1 MWGVPRKPSQDVIL
15 KKTQTEMSKLR
26 PLSAR
31 RQRKGENKDK
41 SNPFA
46 PPDVTDV
53 FVEQD
58 SLEEQRKKA
67 FKDKQKMTLVQR
79 QMLPTNVVSQK
90 AIRERIERKF
100 RTNDNNDDPDIKP
113 VTETR
118 QRQQHTAQIIQEQ
131 REIFLSNLLID
142 RHQKELERLNYL
154 KHTKKAKIE
163 DMQLT
168 LDEDQNRS
176 KTVRRQLE
184 MTRDREKLH
193 MEEQTQKR
201 AEIESKVK
209 KKKQNVDTLKAEL
222 NMLEQKRENY
232 KLCEQLILD
241 MEQYYGKKP
250 ETIQE
255 FIEVFDRMETDNLF
269 LIQNKQRIESRNEW
283 QIQDLQ
289 DELAHTRKEVAELEK
304 ELETLREKR
313 DSIKASVETSQ
324 NTTDLDQ
331 KLNYLHK
338 IISKTYQHCF
348 HTTDITQNS
357 TSMLRTIE
365 SSIENLIKKVEL
377 VDKDWAIKQVKQ
389 INAERKIVARDAN
402 AAKTKKEAEER
413 KQAIIERN
421 KQPIK
426 RRTGRPLVERIITG
440 RTKKIDT
447 DKLKA
452 EQAEKERLD
461 KLLFGD
467 SIFD

>member
-1 MWGVPRKPSQDVIL
+1 MWGTPGKPRQDVIL

-31 RQRKGENKDK
+31 RQRKGENKDR

-58 SLEEQRKKA
+58 SLEEQRKRA
-67 FKDKQKMTLVQR
+67 FQEKKKMTLVQR
-79 QMLPTNVVSQK
+79 QMLPTNVTSQK

-100 RTNDNNDDPDIKP
+100 RTNDNNDEQIKG

-163 DMQLT
+163 DMQLS

-201 AEIESKVK
+201 MEIESKVK
-209 KKKQNVDTLKAEL
+209 KKKQTVDTLAAEL
-222 NMLEQKRENY
+222 NMLEQKKESY

-241 MEQYYGKKP
+241 MESYYGKKP
-250 ETIQE
+250 ETIHE
-255 FIEVFDRMETDNLF
+255 FAEVFDRMEKENLF
-269 LIQNKQRIESRNEW
+269 LIQNKQRIESRNEG

-289 DELAHTRKEVAELEK
+289 DDIVQTKKDVAQLEEELEA
-304 ELETLREKR
+304 LRLKK
-313 DSIKASVETSQ
+313 DSIQTSIEASK
-324 NTTDLDQ
+324 NTTDLDK
-331 KLNYLHK
+331 KLTYLQK
-338 IISKTYQHCF
+338 IISKTYQKCF
-348 HTTDITQNS
+348 GTTDSTQNS
-357 TSMLRTIE
+357 ISMLQVIE
-365 SSIENLIKKVEL
+365 SSIENLIKKVD
-377 VDKDWAIKQVKQ
+377 VFPDVDWAIKQVKQ
-389 INAERKIVARDAN
+389 LKNIRKTKFREYT
-402 AAKTKKEAEER
+402 AAKNKRESEEKKNAM
-413 KQAIIERN
+413 IERS
-421 KQPIK
+421 KLPVK
-426 RRTGRPLVERIITG
+426 KRTGRPVVERIIYG
-440 RTKKIDT
+440 KSKRVDT
-447 DKLKA
+447 EKLNA
-452 EQAEKERLD
+452 EQNEKERIER
-461 KLLFGD
+461 LLFGD